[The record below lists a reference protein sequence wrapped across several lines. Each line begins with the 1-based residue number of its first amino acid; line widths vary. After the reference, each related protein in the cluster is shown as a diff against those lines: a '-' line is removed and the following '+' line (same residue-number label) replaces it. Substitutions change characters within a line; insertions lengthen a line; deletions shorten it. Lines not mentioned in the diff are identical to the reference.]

1 MGPRDMLELRTIAQS
16 LDTFNLIDAAAAAA
30 PPDSRMLAN
39 ALTRATATDQPLLD
53 VFRSIQ
59 RLAASTRDRL
69 SMDMWQ
75 AVTQLLGEVR
85 GRLEASFGDID
96 RLIAS
101 FDDLI
106 RFAAIFAGM
115 ASENMTRGAGWRFL
129 DIGRRLE
136 RGVFTAEGALSGF
149 AQSPVNWES
158 AMRLALEL
166 CDSTITYRS
175 RYLAAL
181 QPAPVLDLV
190 LADDTNPR
198 SLAFQLLR
206 LDENLAAL
214 PRRDGELTILPVS
227 QIVRDLSAVTRQ
239 FDIDERSLTQDSP
252 TLAMLRD
259 LLEETGNG
267 LGALSTAITRA
278 YFTHVPAAQALG
290 SARAAARI

>member
-1 MGPRDMLELRTIAQS
+1 
-16 LDTFNLIDAAAAAA
+16 
-30 PPDSRMLAN
+30 MLAN

-85 GRLEASFGDID
+85 GRLESGFGDID

-136 RGVFTAEGALSGF
+136 RGVFVAQGAMGGF
-149 AQSPVNWES
+149 SIAPVNWES
-158 AMRLALEL
+158 AMRVALEL

-190 LADDTNPR
+190 LADASNPR

-214 PRRDGELTILPVS
+214 PRRPGELTIIPVS
-227 QIVRDLSAVTRQ
+227 QIIRDLESVTRQ
-239 FDIDERSLTQDSP
+239 FDADERSVAQDNAS
-252 TLAMLRD
+252 LAMLRD

-267 LGALSTAITRA
+267 LSALSTAITRA